1 MRTIAEGVETE
12 GQLTFLREQG
22 CDEAQGYYFSHP
34 LPAPEVETFMRQR
47 LGSAGKSTPRP
58 SGYSESARAT

>member
-1 MRTIAEGVETE
+1 MANLLDIRVIAEGVETE

-34 LPAPEVETFMRQR
+34 LPAPEVETFIRQR
-47 LGSAGKSTPRP
+47 LG
-58 SGYSESARAT
+58 